1 MSYEKKFDGPFVQK
15 PDSGTFKASAAKTNP
30 NAADYWGEIHVNLK
44 DMTAIKIENG
54 NHVIKLSGWKKTD
67 KNGKTY
73 LSLKV
78 NRYVPKEE
86 GTTIR
91 QEHQSQDEEDP
102 F

>member
-1 MSYEKKFDGPFVQK
+1 MSNEKKFDGPFVQK
-15 PDSGTFKASAAKTNP
+15 PDSGTFKSSAAKTNP
-30 NAADYWGEIHVNLK
+30 NAADYWGEIHVNMK

-78 NRYVPKEE
+78 NRYIPKEE